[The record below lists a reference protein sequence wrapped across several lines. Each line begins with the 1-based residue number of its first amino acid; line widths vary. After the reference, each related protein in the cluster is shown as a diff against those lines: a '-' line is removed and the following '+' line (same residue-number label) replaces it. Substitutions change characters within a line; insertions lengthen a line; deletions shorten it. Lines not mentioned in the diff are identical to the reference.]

1 MPTPE
6 HDPLPDIAV
15 GRHPDFGIVAANPK
29 QLAASTWMLKGFD
42 FHPVP
47 DHPNLYAL
55 ANQQNDGQG
64 RTTRAIALL
73 RKAGYRVDVDAAFDP
88 SLTSGPAP
96 ARDRPPRIEPDVA
109 FAEHPQ
115 LGVVAA
121 TADGSSALGGR
132 LLLEEHGWRHNP
144 SLDIYML
151 PITTDRSE
159 ALGKVATATLAM
171 HRADLQVA
179 VEPLLAQDVAAR
191 RSPAP
196 TTAAHHQRSQGFTTR
211 RFSISAA
218 APAASPARAC
228 LPAGYGAGGRARR
241 LRPGGPPGG
250 PAHRVLPQP
259 LAQLP

>member
-47 DHPNLYAL
+47 DRPNLYAL
-55 ANQQNDGQG
+55 ADQQRDGQG
-64 RTTRAIALL
+64 RTTRAVALL

-96 ARDRPPRIEPDVA
+96 ALDRPPRVEPDVA

-121 TADGSSALGGR
+121 TADGSSALGSP
-132 LLLEEHGWRHNP
+132 LILEEHGWRHNP
-144 SLDIYML
+144 GLDIYML
-151 PITTDRSE
+151 PITTHRSE
-159 ALGKVATATLAM
+159 ALDKVATATLAM
-171 HRADLQVA
+171 HQADLQVA
-179 VEPLLAQDVAAR
+179 VQPLLAQDIAAR
-191 RSPAP
+191 HSPAP
-196 TTAAHHQRSQGFTTR
+196 TTAARHQRDQGFTTQKLPM
-211 RFSISAA
+211 SAA
-218 APAASPARAC
+218 ALAASPARAG
-228 LPAGYGAGGRARR
+228 LPGKAPVAA
-241 LRPGGPPGG
+241 PAASG
-250 PAHRVLPQP
+250 PAARPVDPRI
-259 LAQLP
+259 AFSRNR

>member
-55 ANQQNDGQG
+55 ANQQRDGQG
-64 RTTRAIALL
+64 RTTRAVALL

-88 SLTSGPAP
+88 SPNSGPAP
-96 ARDRPPRIEPDVA
+96 APDRPPRVEPDIA

-132 LLLEEHGWRHNP
+132 LILEEHGWRHNP
-144 SLDIYML
+144 DLDIYTL
-151 PITTDRSE
+151 PITTHRSE
-159 ALGKVATATLAM
+159 ALDKVATATLAM

-179 VEPLLAQDVAAR
+179 VQPLRPGRSRAPLTRAYDGNAPPAQPGLHHSQV
-191 RSPAP
+191 P
-196 TTAAHHQRSQGFTTR
+196 HQRH
-211 RFSISAA
+211 
-218 APAASPARAC
+218 
-228 LPAGYGAGGRARR
+228 RARR
-241 LRPGGPPGG
+241 QSRPQR
-250 PAHRVLPQP
+250 PAR
-259 LAQLP
+259 

>member
-42 FHPVP
+42 SHPVP

-55 ANQQNDGQG
+55 ANQQRNGQG
-64 RTTRAIALL
+64 RATRAVALL
-73 RKAGYRVDVDAAFDP
+73 RRAGYRVDVDAAFDP
-88 SLTSGPAP
+88 SLASGPAP
-96 ARDRPPRIEPDVA
+96 ARDRPPRLEPDVA

-121 TADGSSALGGR
+121 TADGSSVLGGP
-132 LLLEEHGWRHNP
+132 LILEEHGWRHNP
-144 SLDIYML
+144 GLDIYTL
-151 PITTDRSE
+151 PITTHRSE
-159 ALGKVATATLAM
+159 ALDKVATATLAM

-179 VEPLLAQDVAAR
+179 VQPLLAQDIAVRHSPRAHDSSAPSARPGLHHSQVPHQRRPAR
-191 RSPAP
+191 RQSRP
-196 TTAAHHQRSQGFTTR
+196 R
-211 RFSISAA
+211 R
-218 APAASPARAC
+218 
-228 LPAGYGAGGRARR
+228 PAGYGAGCRARR

-250 PAHRVLPQP
+250 PAHRVLP
-259 LAQLP
+259 